1 MSDEKKP
8 LGLRNSSGPG
18 HVKQSFSHGRSKS
31 VVVEKKRKRV
41 IVPGKGGADASGGP
55 RPAGVS
61 DLELDRRKKA
71 LMAAAAQ
78 ENDRKAREDAE
89 TKTREAE
96 RAERRRIRDEKE
108 RAEKE
113 RAEKARKTLEDK
125 KKPTETP
132 KKVKVE
138 KTIPADDPA
147 ASQAAALKAEA
158 GDRITPKR
166 DDAPRKENKPQ
177 PRNQKGGDD
186 RRRSGKLTINQ
197 ALGGGG
203 NRQRSLAS
211 IKRKQDRERSKM
223 AAENMGEREKVVRDV
238 QVPEAITVQE
248 LANRMAEKT
257 GPPRCP

>member
-96 RAERRRIRDEKE
+96 RAERRRIRDEKSV
-108 RAEKE
+108 
-113 RAEKARKTLEDK
+113 LK
-125 KKPTETP
+125 KSVL
-132 KKVKVE
+132 KKHVK
-138 KTIPADDPA
+138 
-147 ASQAAALKAEA
+147 L
-158 GDRITPKR
+158 
-166 DDAPRKENKPQ
+166 
-177 PRNQKGGDD
+177 
-186 RRRSGKLTINQ
+186 
-197 ALGGGG
+197 
-203 NRQRSLAS
+203 
-211 IKRKQDRERSKM
+211 
-223 AAENMGEREKVVRDV
+223 
-238 QVPEAITVQE
+238 
-248 LANRMAEKT
+248 
-257 GPPRCP
+257 